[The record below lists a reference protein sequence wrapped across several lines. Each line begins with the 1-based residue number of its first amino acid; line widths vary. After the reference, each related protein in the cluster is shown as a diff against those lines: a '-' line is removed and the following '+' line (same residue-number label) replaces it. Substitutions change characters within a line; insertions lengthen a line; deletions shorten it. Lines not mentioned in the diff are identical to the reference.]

1 MAISR
6 ISSATNNGTTVTPG
20 THAKGDLILYLA
32 YNQGSVTIPTL
43 PANVLGLYF
52 RAGSAGSQRIGYY
65 IADSSS
71 ETVGTSGWT
80 NADNVTALVYRGGS
94 SSIVVPSFLSVGTGT
109 STTINYAAQVAGTL
123 KEQALDLWLAGFCMS
138 NSTANSLSTLAPSG
152 MASVNNSVGSNF
164 EVATYDTN
172 ATRTTAWP
180 STNVTAANS
189 AVFFTIVLELLEVDH
204 KVTGSGGGIFFRPG
218 MSGGMSE

>member
-6 ISSATNNGTTVTPG
+6 ISEATNNGTTVTPG

-32 YNQGSVTIPTL
+32 YNQGSVTIPAR
-43 PANVLGLYF
+43 PANVLGLYS
-52 RAGSAGSQRIGYY
+52 RSGSAGSQQLGWY

-94 SSIVVPSFLSVGTGT
+94 SSIVVPSFLSV
-109 STTINYAAQVAGTL
+109 STANSATINYAAQVAGTL

-138 NSTANSLSTLAPSG
+138 NSTANNLSTLAPSG
-152 MASVNNSVGSNF
+152 MASVNNSVGANF

-189 AVFFTIVLELLEVDH
+189 AVYFAIVLELLEVDH
-204 KVTGSGGGIFFRPG
+204 KVTGGGGGIFFRPG